1 MVVVVVVVVVVIL
14 EVEAAAV
21 VVVVARAMVIFRF
34 RLGHTEFQCVQCMC
48 MYVSLLRLSKCVWDW
63 KCSELIPFLYF
74 ALSLLFLSSSPL
86 LKEKDNKLLLSVSLY
101 SHKKEGERKR
111 ERHTHKKNQRVILVH
126 SLTHIYRYSVTSF
139 FFWTHIH
146 WTYIVPME

>member
-1 MVVVVVVVVVVIL
+1 M
-14 EVEAAAV
+14 
-21 VVVVARAMVIFRF
+21 R
-34 RLGHTEFQCVQCMC
+34 
-48 MYVSLLRLSKCVWDW
+48 DW

-111 ERHTHKKNQRVILVH
+111 EAHKKNQRLILVH
-126 SLTHIYRYSVTSF
+126 SLTHTQTLSHF
-139 FFWTHIH
+139 FFFLDIYTGH
-146 WTYIVPME
+146 TVAQCNRQSLDSGRKEETEQSGCGEE